1 MAKTRG
7 WTWYAE
13 EAQDLIE
20 SYRLL
25 RVDQVKLDGIA
36 NIDWKLPKALEK
48 VGKRAVKT
56 TAPADAIKAG
66 ARVLTVLD
74 EIIEVDPVTVSKK
87 PESKAATKKA
97 AEWEDVLKW
106 QMELAARRKSI
117 LKEDI
122 TRSALMYDE
131 ICGQVIHLPSQ
142 IRNVEAMGGNAS
154 RYEAALRNGQFA
166 ISLKNPQTVYTRY
179 SEYGPEA
186 VLHASVMRP
195 KAIVD
200 FWGNRAKSIA
210 SLVSAQKAED
220 WYVLF
225 DYVDYDKRCV
235 WAIPG
240 DSVSAAAGEDESTLI
255 LIEDN
260 DLPFLPWVCV
270 TGGTNLSQS
279 PEKQR
284 FPLLW
289 PSMKAGLVDTVNIIG
304 SLMLNEVIATASQP
318 RLAKKGPDPDSIE
331 IDYTDP
337 TGEVA
342 VPPGHEIEALT
353 QQPVSPALRE
363 LYDRALTDLQG
374 GTIPRILVT
383 AEAAP
388 GEPFSGYNLRIQQ
401 AIASLMPY
409 KRLSERWM
417 EGMFRQ
423 MLYWAD
429 DSGEAITG
437 PKGYKIN
444 PRDIDPKHIY
454 LSVELTPYEPLD
466 EQQKVNTAI
475 MAARELP
482 LPPEDILG
490 MLNVADPDKAVRKHA
505 KWQIFQAQLQGELQ
519 KIQMT
524 ASGEIQQMAQQMA
537 QEMMQ
542 QAAEQAQ
549 AQQQQGG
556 ASPQQ
561 RERPPVQGMEGVSG
575 PGFNPAAGGRV
586 PAEAFPAGNV
596 REMQTGLNMLGEGL
610 G

>member
-1 MAKTRG
+1 MAKN
-7 WTWYAE
+7 WKWYAE

-20 SYRLL
+20 SYHLL
-25 RVDQVKLDGIA
+25 RKDQHELDNIA
-36 NIDWKLPKALEK
+36 NLDWKLPKPLED
-48 VGKRAVKT
+48 VGRRAVKT
-56 TAPADAIKAG
+56 TAPSDAIKAG

-74 EIIEVDPVTVSKK
+74 EIVEVDPITVSKDRD
-87 PESKAATKKA
+87 SKEATKKA
-97 AEWEDVLKW
+97 AEWEDVLRW
-106 QMELAARRKSI
+106 QLELATRRRSI

-131 ICGQVIHLPSQ
+131 ICGQIIHLPSQ
-142 IRNVEAMGGNAS
+142 IKNVKAMGGNAS

-179 SEYGPEA
+179 SEFGPEA
-186 VLHASVMRP
+186 VLHATVMRP

-200 FWGNRAKSIA
+200 FWGERAGPLA
-210 SLVSAQKAED
+210 GLVADQKAD
-220 WYVLF
+220 DYYVLF
-225 DYVDYDKRCV
+225 DYVDFDKRCV

-240 DSVSAAAGEDESTLI
+240 DSVSAAAGEDDSLQI
-255 LIEDN
+255 LFEDN

-270 TGGTNLSQS
+270 TGGTNLSGA

-289 PSMKAGLVDTVNIIG
+289 PTMRAGLVDTVNIIG

-318 RLAKKGPDPDSIE
+318 RLAKMGPDPDSIE

-337 TGEVA
+337 TGEVS
-342 VPPGHEIEALT
+342 VPVGHEIEALT

-363 LYDRALTDLQG
+363 LYDRSLTDLQG

-409 KRLSERWM
+409 KRLSERWL
-417 EGMFRQ
+417 EGMFRR
-423 MLYWAD
+423 MLEWAEH
-429 DSGEAITG
+429 SGEAIEG
-437 PKGYKIN
+437 PRGYKIN
-444 PRDIDPKHIY
+444 PSNIKPDHIY
-454 LSVELTPYEPLD
+454 LTVELTPYEPLD
-466 EQQKVNTAI
+466 EQQKINSAI

-490 MLNVADPDKAVRKHA
+490 MLNVADPDKAVKKHA
-505 KWQIFQAQLQGELQ
+505 KWQIFQAQLAGELE
-519 KIQMT
+519 KIKMT

-537 QEMMQ
+537 QEMLQQQMQ
-542 QAAEQAQ
+542 Q
-549 AQQQQGG
+549 AQQQQQQGG
-556 ASPQQ
+556 GPSPQQ
-561 RERPPVQGMEGVSG
+561 RERQPIQGIEGVGG
-575 PGFNPAAGGRV
+575 PGFDPAAGGQA
-586 PAEAFPAGNV
+586 PAGASPAGNV
-596 REMQTGLNMLGEGL
+596 RELQTGLTRLGEGL

>member
-1 MAKTRG
+1 MAKN
-7 WTWYAE
+7 WKWYAE
-13 EAQDLIE
+13 EAQELIE
-20 SYRLL
+20 FYRLL
-25 RVDQVKLDGIA
+25 RKDQAELDDIA
-36 NIDWKLPKALEK
+36 NLNWRLPKALED
-48 VGKRAVKT
+48 VGRRAVKT
-56 TAPADAIKAG
+56 TAPSDAIRAG

-74 EIIEVDPVTVSKK
+74 ETVEVDPITVSKNRD
-87 PESKAATKKA
+87 SKEATKKA
-97 AEWEDVLKW
+97 AEWEDVLRW
-106 QMELAARRKSI
+106 QLELASRRKSI

-142 IRNVEAMGGNAS
+142 IKNVKAMGGNAS

-179 SEYGPEA
+179 SEFGAEA
-186 VLHASVMRP
+186 VLHASVMSP

-200 FWGNRAKSIA
+200 FWGGKAKAIA
-210 SLVSAQKAED
+210 SLVAAQKAED

-235 WAIPG
+235 WALPG
-240 DSVSAAAGEDESTLI
+240 DSVSAAAGEDDSIQI
-255 LIEDN
+255 LFEDN

-270 TGGTNLSQS
+270 TGGTNLSGA
-279 PEKQR
+279 PEEQR

-289 PSMKAGLVDTVNIIG
+289 PTMKAGLVDTVNIIG

-318 RLAKKGPDPDSIE
+318 RLAKKGPEPDSIE

-337 TGEVA
+337 TGEVS
-342 VPPGHEIEALT
+342 VPPGHEIEALV

-363 LYDRALTDLQG
+363 LYDRSLTDLQG

-409 KRLSERWM
+409 KRLSERWL

-423 MLYWAD
+423 MLYWAE
-429 DSGEAITG
+429 DSGEAIEG
-437 PKGYKIN
+437 PRGYKIN
-444 PRDIDPKHIY
+444 PSDIRPKHIY
-454 LSVELTPYEPLD
+454 LTVELTPYEPLD
-466 EQQKVNTAI
+466 EQQKVNTAV
-475 MAARELP
+475 MAARELKMP
-482 LPPEDILG
+482 AEAIMG
-490 MLNVADPDKAVRKHA
+490 MMNVTDPDKMLKKWA
-505 KWQIFQAQLQGELQ
+505 KEQISFAQLQGELQ

-542 QAAEQAQ
+542 QQMQQAQQQ